1 MTVVR
6 LKPFGSRLREF
17 DELFSR
23 LAPTGTE
30 VSVRKTE
37 WQPLVDILESDDG
50 FGIEM
55 ELPGFAREDV
65 KVSVHEGRLSVSGE
79 RAVERDDDAERK
91 RHRTER
97 WAGKFERSFQLPDN
111 VDETAIKATARDGVL
126 YIALPKRA
134 EEKPRAIE
142 VEVH

>member
-30 VSVRKTE
+30 VTVRKTD

-50 FGIEM
+50 FGLEV

-65 KVSVHEGRLSVSGE
+65 KVAVHAGVLSISGE
-79 RAVERDDDAERK
+79 RKLDEDSERT

-97 WAGKFERSFQLPDN
+97 WAGKFERTFQLPEN
-111 VDETAIKATARDGVL
+111 VDETSIKATARDGVL

-142 VEVH
+142 VEVQ